1 MSKLLSNGSES
12 RSDREDSR
20 LYLSINERYV
30 HFMKVMPSALAP
42 FLRSDTQG
50 VLLAEIFMNDAEHT
64 ISALAKVAETSTATV
79 IREIDRLVAAGYA
92 TERHVGRARLI
103 KANTHH
109 PLYRPLKEIISYT
122 YGPVPILQGLL
133 ESHPDIDHALI
144 FGSWAERASGVPG
157 HDPNDIDVLAV
168 GKIRPRAAA
177 ALANQATDLLS
188 KEVNIR
194 VCSLEDWTARIDGF
208 LREILRRPTID
219 LRLHERLA
227 AG

>member
-1 MSKLLSNGSES
+1 
-12 RSDREDSR
+12 
-20 LYLSINERYV
+20 
-30 HFMKVMPSALAP
+30 MKVMPSALAP
-42 FLRSDTQG
+42 FLRSETQG
-50 VLLAEIFMNDAEHT
+50 ALLAEIFMGHAEQT
-64 ISALAKVAETSTATV
+64 ISALAKAADTSTATV
-79 IREIDRLVAAGYA
+79 IREVDRLVAAGYA

-103 KANTHH
+103 SVNTQH
-109 PLYRPLKEIISYT
+109 PLYQPLREIISYT
-122 YGPVPILQGLL
+122 YGPVPILHGLL
-133 ESHPDIDHALI
+133 AAQPDVDHALI
-144 FGSWAERASGVPG
+144 FGSWAERVSGVPG

-194 VCSLEDWTARIDGF
+194 VCSREDWTTRSDGF

>member
-1 MSKLLSNGSES
+1 
-12 RSDREDSR
+12 
-20 LYLSINERYV
+20 
-30 HFMKVMPSALAP
+30 MKVMPSTLAP
-42 FLRSDTQG
+42 FLRSETQG
-50 VLLAEIFMNDAEHT
+50 ALLAEILLGNAEHT
-64 ISALAKVAETSTATV
+64 ITELATAADTSPATV
-79 IREIDRLVAAGYA
+79 TREVDRLVAAGYA

-103 KANTHH
+103 SANTQH
-109 PLYRPLKEIISYT
+109 PLYQPLKQIISYT
-122 YGPVPILQGLL
+122 YGPVPILHGLL
-133 ESHPDIDHALI
+133 ESQTDIDQALI

-177 ALANQATDLLS
+177 ALANQATDLLG

-194 VCSLEDWTARIDGF
+194 VYSREDWTTRSDGF

-219 LRLHERLA
+219 LQLHDRLA